1 MRRRRGVVAKATTG
15 IVLVAGASAVIIW
28 WNSGGRLGAGAP
40 DAAVAETPVR
50 LPAPAAKAPETLA
63 SPGSRTVTPDPST
76 PSATLLTPAA
86 SPAVASSQGDV
97 AARGGT
103 AVSGVLSVPGEGS
116 AAENQVERAR
126 RDVAPGLLGRRDPGV
141 VTLPDRPAVQPVPPR
156 PITGSSPAALQE
168 GDRLRAAGRLVEA
181 RDVVNRALLRGD
193 FTDEGDAA
201 AARQLLQQVNQI
213 LVFSP
218 QRIANDPFVDSVTI
232 RPGDRLTRIANEY
245 AVPFELLLRI
255 NNIPDA
261 RRIRAGQTL
270 KVIRGPIHAVV
281 DKRRFTMDLFFGSP
295 GGEDS
300 VYITTFRV
308 GLGSNDSTPTGLW
321 RVTPE
326 NKLRNPTYYSPRG
339 EGIIHADDPMNPLGE
354 FWIGLTGIDGD
365 AVGRLSYGIH
375 GTIEPES
382 IGRMASLGCIRL
394 LNEDVERVFE
404 MLFEG
409 RSLVRVVE

>member
-1 MRRRRGVVAKATTG
+1 MAKAVTG
-15 IVLVAGASAVIIW
+15 IALVAGASAVIVW
-28 WNSGGRLGAGAP
+28 WNTGGRFAAGTP
-40 DAAVAETPVR
+40 DTAHADTPVR
-50 LPAPAAKAPETLA
+50 PVTPPRTTETPAPAGLTPPASSSPAP
-63 SPGSRTVTPDPST
+63 
-76 PSATLLTPAA
+76 PSAPTQTTPTLTTPTTDAAA
-86 SPAVASSQGDV
+86 SA
-97 AARGGT
+97 
-103 AVSGVLSVPGEGS
+103 S
-116 AAENQVERAR
+116 AAETAPATVPPASP
-126 RDVAPGLLGRRDPGV
+126 VAPGLAGSRPPGV
-141 VTLPDRPAVQPVPPR
+141 ALPPDAPAVQLTAPR
-156 PITGSSPAALQE
+156 PITESSPAALRE
-168 GDRLRAAGRLVEA
+168 GQALQAAGRLVEA
-181 RDVVNRALLRGD
+181 RERVNRALLLGEFAD
-193 FTDEGDAA
+193 DADAA
-201 AARQLLQQVNQI
+201 AARQLLQQINQV

-218 QRIANDPFVDSVTI
+218 QRIAGDPWVDSVTI

-245 AVPFELLLRI
+245 AVPYELLLRI

-261 RRIRAGQTL
+261 RRVRAGQTL

-354 FWIGLTGIDGD
+354 FWIGLTGVEGD

-409 RSLVRVVE
+409 RSLVRVIE

>member
-1 MRRRRGVVAKATTG
+1 MRRRRSGLAKAVTG
-15 IVLVAGASAVIIW
+15 IALVAGASAVIVW
-28 WNSGGRLGAGAP
+28 WNIGGRFGAGTP
-40 DAAVAETPVR
+40 DTAHADTPVR
-50 LPAPAAKAPETLA
+50 PVTPPRTAETAAPAGLTPPPSSSPGPLAAPTQTTPTLSTPTLTTLATGTAASAPAAETAPATVPPA
-63 SPGSRTVTPDPST
+63 SP
-76 PSATLLTPAA
+76 
-86 SPAVASSQGDV
+86 
-97 AARGGT
+97 
-103 AVSGVLSVPGEGS
+103 
-116 AAENQVERAR
+116 
-126 RDVAPGLLGRRDPGV
+126 VAPGLAGSRPPGV
-141 VTLPDRPAVQPVPPR
+141 ALLPDAPAVQPTAPR
-156 PITGSSPAALQE
+156 PITDTSPAALRE
-168 GDRLRAAGRLVEA
+168 GQALRAAGRLVEA
-181 RDVVNRALLRGD
+181 RELVNRALLRGD
-193 FTDEGDAA
+193 FADEADAA
-201 AARQLLQQVNQI
+201 AARQLLQQLNEV

-218 QRIANDPFVDSVTI
+218 QRISGDPWVDSVTI

-245 AVPFELLLRI
+245 AVPYELLLRI

-261 RRIRAGQTL
+261 RRLRAGQTI
-270 KVIRGPIHAVV
+270 KVVRGPIHAVV

-354 FWIGLTGIDGD
+354 FWIGLTGVEGD

-375 GTIEPES
+375 GTIEPDS

-409 RSLVRVVE
+409 RSLVRVIE